1 MGGHV
6 LESCGYHPKI
16 GIDNLINKSLI
27 TIFGKKLWL
36 HDLLEEMGRE
46 IVRRESFEEPGR
58 RSRLW
63 FWEDILHVL
72 KNNTVSASKE
82 YKLVFLHMFYAL
94 LVFNIS
100 FTTPIL
106 SSWLYTREQKELKA

>member
-1 MGGHV
+1 V
-6 LESCGYHPKI
+6 EDILESFGYHPTI

-27 TIFGKKLWL
+27 TINKEHLWM
-36 HDLLEEMGRE
+36 HDLLQEMGRE
-46 IVRRESFEEPGR
+46 IVRCESKEPGR